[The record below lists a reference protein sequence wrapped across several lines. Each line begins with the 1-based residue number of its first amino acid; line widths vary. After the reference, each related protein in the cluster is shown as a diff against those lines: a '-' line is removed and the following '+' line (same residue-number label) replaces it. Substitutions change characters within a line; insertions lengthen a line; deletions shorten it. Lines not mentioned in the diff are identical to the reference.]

1 MTFQNDEDWGFFID
15 LEMDNFYYTYP
26 QQENISQ
33 HESRVNFKTVIDI
46 RQNTDYEF
54 DYPAQPTRTTFIN
67 VTNKKKQDSNNLIIN
82 VVSICII
89 VYLFNLLKLI
99 FN

>member
-1 MTFQNDEDWGFFID
+1 MAFQNDEEWGFFID
-15 LEMDNFYYTYP
+15 LELDHFYYTYP

-33 HESRVNFKTVIDI
+33 HESLVNFKTVIDI
-46 RQNTDYEF
+46 REIDEYNY

-67 VTNKKKQDSNNLIIN
+67 VTNRKKQDPINVIIN
-82 VVSICII
+82 VFIICII

>member
-1 MTFQNDEDWGFFID
+1 MAFQNDEEWGFFID
-15 LEMDNFYYTYP
+15 LELDNFYYTYP

-33 HESRVNFKTVIDI
+33 HESLVNFKTVIDI
-46 RQNTDYEF
+46 RQNADYEF

-67 VTNKKKQDSNNLIIN
+67 VTNKKKQDPIN
-82 VVSICII
+82 VMINVFIICII